1 MVKFWYDFLG
11 VRLKNIKANCMLKSF
26 QISNFR
32 LFQHLEIGRLNRVN
46 LIVGKN
52 NAGKSTF
59 LEAVALYASNAS
71 PSVFLDLVES
81 RQENW
86 VSEAQPQLQNFTGNS
101 IRHLFFG
108 HKLPKIGEQGILMGE
123 VFSNIKIHVTAA
135 AYQNKADDED
145 TVRKVRISG
154 VQLDL
159 FDEDPSSF
167 EVFLVA
173 EEGERTRRLFRLDGE
188 DMRGLRRNAAI
199 KLYQRQDTEFKL
211 ICQIVST
218 ANMSNR
224 KLAAL
229 WDLTSLTSLES
240 EVISSLGLID
250 RRVSGVAFVED
261 ISQRKSEDNRI
272 PLVKLEGI
280 DEPLPLK
287 SMGDGMTR
295 LFHIVVALVN
305 AQNGL
310 ILIDEFEN
318 GLHWSVQPN
327 VWDIVF
333 QLAEKLN
340 VQVFATTHSRDCVQG
355 FDSAWNKYP
364 ALGAFFRLDAKDGS
378 IRSTEYTAETLT
390 DAIDMDVEVR

>member
-1 MVKFWYDFLG
+1 
-11 VRLKNIKANCMLKSF
+11 MLKSF

-32 LFQHLEIGRLNRVN
+32 LFKHLEIGRLNRVN

-86 VSEAQPQLQNFTGNS
+86 VSEAQSQSQNFTGNS
-101 IRHLFFG
+101 VRHLFFG
-108 HKLPKIGEQGILMGE
+108 HKLPKIGEQGILIGE
-123 VFSNIKIHVTAA
+123 VPTNTKIHITAA
-135 AYQNKADDED
+135 AYQNKSDDED
-145 TVRKVRISG
+145 TVRKIRISG

-173 EEGERTRRLFRLDGE
+173 EEVERTRRLFRLDGE
-188 DMRGLRRNAAI
+188 DMRSIRRNSSVR
-199 KLYQRQDTEFKL
+199 LYQRQDIEPKL
-211 ICQIVST
+211 ICQVVST
-218 ANMSNR
+218 GNMLNR

-229 WDLTSLTSLES
+229 WDLTSLTNLES
-240 EVISSLGLID
+240 DVISSLGIID
-250 RRVSGVAFVED
+250 NRVSGVAFVED
-261 ISQRKSEDNRI
+261 INQNQKRTGENRI
-272 PLVKLEGI
+272 PLIKLEGI

-295 LFHIVVALVN
+295 LFHIIVALVN

-310 ILIDEFEN
+310 LLIDEFEN
-318 GLHWSVQPN
+318 GLHWSVQPT

-355 FDSAWNKYP
+355 FDSAWNRYP
-364 ALGAFFRLDAKDGS
+364 TLGAFFRLDAKDGN